1 MNIETLFRKS
11 NKFFGLDI
19 GQSSIK
25 VVELEPLGGNHDR
38 FKLLHASSTPLPGD
52 VFNNQTL
59 SNGGKLA
66 DALLQVQEKI
76 NLLNKKAVIGL
87 PGPSVFTKRIKVP
100 KVDESELLSS
110 VQFEAANYI
119 PHNIQA
125 VKLDYAVIK
134 EVGKDSLEV
143 LVVAV
148 KNEIIDSYTDAVMMA
163 GIQVGIAD
171 VDFFALQNICELNY
185 PELTDKVVVLIDL
198 GARFASLT
206 VVQRG
211 ENLFTSDISLQS
223 KEPKDIATDINRSL
237 SFFWGSSG
245 SDEQIEKILICGG
258 GARNKDSIDA
268 LAAKTGIACEVMDPL
283 RRIEGSESIPPEE
296 RASYAIACGL
306 AIRAFGDRVEV
317 PSK

>member
-1 MNIETLFRKS
+1 MCSSLKEILLHNSMNIETLFRKS

-38 FKLLHASSTPLPGD
+38 FKQRGEE
-52 VFNNQTL
+52 VFR
-59 SNGGKLA
+59 
-66 DALLQVQEKI
+66 LQI
-76 NLLNKKAVIGL
+76 LLNKKAVIGL

-171 VDFFALQNICELNY
+171 VDFFALQNICKN
-185 PELTDKVVVLIDL
+185 
-198 GARFASLT
+198 
-206 VVQRG
+206 
-211 ENLFTSDISLQS
+211 
-223 KEPKDIATDINRSL
+223 
-237 SFFWGSSG
+237 
-245 SDEQIEKILICGG
+245 
-258 GARNKDSIDA
+258 
-268 LAAKTGIACEVMDPL
+268 
-283 RRIEGSESIPPEE
+283 
-296 RASYAIACGL
+296 
-306 AIRAFGDRVEV
+306 
-317 PSK
+317 